1 MKNQKEITVK
11 NQKENTVKKMRWLY
25 RIGTLVGAILLPIG
39 AVLATGMPEAS
50 AATPGSPAPGGFCAG
65 SSCLNAW
72 GGGPFVNAYTGGTPN
87 ANDDFY
93 FFQNPNGNVVIA
105 FLPGSGIPWNGYC
118 VGDAYN
124 ESGNARVSLD
134 PCGNN
139 GQGAG
144 WGTQFEWI
152 QGNGSNGCPSGYS
165 AFYDLH
171 WRDYLGP
178 QQSGVNGSPF
188 YVNKPGKVCFNVG

>member
-1 MKNQKEITVK
+1 M
-11 NQKENTVKKMRWLY
+11 VKKMPRLY
-25 RIGTLVGAILLPIG
+25 RVGALVGALLLPIS
-39 AVLATGMPEAS
+39 AALAIGIPEAS
-50 AATPGSPAPGGFCAG
+50 AATLGSPAPGGICAG
-65 SSCLNAW
+65 DSCLNAW

-87 ANDDFY
+87 ANDDFIIIG
-93 FFQNPNGNVVIA
+93 QQNGNVVLA
-105 FLPGSGIPWNGYC
+105 FLPGSGIPWNGSC

-124 ESGNARVSLD
+124 NSGNARVSLD

-144 WGTQFEWI
+144 WGTQFKQI

-165 AFYDLH
+165 AFYNNH
-171 WRDYLGP
+171 WGGYLGP

-188 YVNKPGKVCFNVG
+188 YLNKPGKVCFNV

>member
-1 MKNQKEITVK
+1 
-11 NQKENTVKKMRWLY
+11 VKKMRWLY
-25 RIGTLVGAILLPIG
+25 RIGALAGVLLLPVS
-39 AVLATGMPEAS
+39 AFLATGTPEAS
-50 AATPGSPAPGGFCAG
+50 AAALGSPAPGGICAG
-65 SSCLNAW
+65 DSCLNAW

-87 ANDDFY
+87 SNDDFDILGP
-93 FFQNPNGNVVIA
+93 QPNGNVVIA
-105 FLPGSGIPWNGYC
+105 FLPGSGAWNGYC

-124 ESGNARVSLD
+124 ESGDARVSLD
-134 PCGNN
+134 PCGDN

-165 AFYDLH
+165 AFYNRH
-171 WRDYLGP
+171 WGGYLGP

-188 YVNKPGKVCFNVG
+188 YLNKGGKVCFDV

>member
-1 MKNQKEITVK
+1 VK

-25 RIGTLVGAILLPIG
+25 RIGALVGAILLPIG
-39 AVLATGMPEAS
+39 AVLATLTPEAS
-50 AATPGSPAPGGFCAG
+50 AATLGSPAPGGICAG
-65 SSCLNAW
+65 DSDIL
-72 GGGPFVNAYTGGTPN
+72 GP
-87 ANDDFY
+87 
-93 FFQNPNGNVVIA
+93 QSNGNVVIA
-105 FLPGSGIPWNGYC
+105 FLPGSGTWNGYC

-124 ESGNARVSLD
+124 ESGDARVSLD

-165 AFYDLH
+165 AFYNRH
-171 WRDYLGP
+171 WGGYLGP

-188 YVNKPGKVCFNVG
+188 YLNKSGKVCFDV